1 MFFHRKE
8 LISRV
13 RCDEPDPAFG
23 QKLLEQFGGATG
35 ELTAA
40 LTYWVQS
47 FHVEDAGI
55 RDMLQDIA
63 LEEFSHLE
71 MVGKLIEMHTTKVDQ
86 TAAYKSSLFSV
97 RGMGPHFVDSNG
109 SCWTASYIN
118 EGGNVVRDLR
128 ADIAAEAGAR
138 QTYEALMKIAPDE
151 GTKSTLH
158 TLLTR
163 EISHTRMFMAA
174 LQSLGKLDDP
184 MFGTVPPN
192 ETVNLYFNLSKDDT
206 HEETRGPWNQGNN
219 IEYLA
224 DPEPQGETPD
234 SPTNSDDE
242 GSKPGAKSTLS
253 TRRTKKAKQPAR

>member
-8 LISRV
+8 LISGV
-13 RCDEPDPAFG
+13 QCDAPDAAFG

-47 FHVEDAGI
+47 FHVENAGI

-71 MVGKLIEMHTTKVDQ
+71 MVGKLIEMHTTGVDQ

-109 SCWTASYIN
+109 VGWSAAYIN

-128 ADIAAEAGAR
+128 SDIAAEAGA
-138 QTYEALMKIAPDE
+138 PD
-151 GTKSTLH
+151 L
-158 TLLTR
+158 R
-163 EISHTRMFMAA
+163 
-174 LQSLGKLDDP
+174 SLDQD
-184 MFGTVPPN
+184 
-192 ETVNLYFNLSKDDT
+192 
-206 HEETRGPWNQGNN
+206 
-219 IEYLA
+219 
-224 DPEPQGETPD
+224 
-234 SPTNSDDE
+234 
-242 GSKPGAKSTLS
+242 
-253 TRRTKKAKQPAR
+253 RT